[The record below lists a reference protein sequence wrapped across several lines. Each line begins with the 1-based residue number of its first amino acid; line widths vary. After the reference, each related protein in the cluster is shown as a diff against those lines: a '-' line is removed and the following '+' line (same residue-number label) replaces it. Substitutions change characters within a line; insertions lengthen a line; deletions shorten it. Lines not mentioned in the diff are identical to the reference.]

1 MQTITIHTN
10 ADKSIIEA
18 IKTLIL
24 ASDKEAIINEFKSDY
39 KLSKDDIQDF
49 LNTYELY
56 KKNKLDFMSSDEFKN
71 DLLANGYKWK

>member
-39 KLSKDDIQDF
+39 KLSKDDTQDF

>member
-10 ADKSIIEA
+10 ADKNIIEA

-24 ASDKEAIINEFKSDY
+24 ASDKEAIISEFKSDY
-39 KLSKDDIQDF
+39 ELSKDDKQDF

-56 KKNKLDFMSSDEFKN
+56 KKNKLDFMSSDEFKD